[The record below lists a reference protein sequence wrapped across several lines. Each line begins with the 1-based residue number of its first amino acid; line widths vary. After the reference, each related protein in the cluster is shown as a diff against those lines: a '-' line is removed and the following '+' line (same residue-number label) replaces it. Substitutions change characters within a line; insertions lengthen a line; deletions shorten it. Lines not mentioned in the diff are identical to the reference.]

1 MTFLTVSERKRRSAE
16 RLAAAAEAVMA
27 ELSAYARSK
36 GSQGRFI
43 VFDSAASGEMRYDS
57 DFDVI
62 VDFPAAEEAAAYN
75 AVEEFCGRHGI
86 KPDVLPA
93 SMIDGSFIERVMK
106 APVRILP

>member
-1 MTFLTVSERKRRSAE
+1 MTFLTVAERKRQSAE
-16 RLAAAAEAVMA
+16 RLAAAAEAVIR
-27 ELSAYARSK
+27 ELADYARET
-36 GSQGRFI
+36 GGPGRFI
-43 VFDSAASGEMRYDS
+43 VFGSAASGEMRYDS

-75 AVEEFCGRHGI
+75 AVEEFCDRHGI

-93 SMIDGSFIERVMK
+93 SMIDSGFIERVMK